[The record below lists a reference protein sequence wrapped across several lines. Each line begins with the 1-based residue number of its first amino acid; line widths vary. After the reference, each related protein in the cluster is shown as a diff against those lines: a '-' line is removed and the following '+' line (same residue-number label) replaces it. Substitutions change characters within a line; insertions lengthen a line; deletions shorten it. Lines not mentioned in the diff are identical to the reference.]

1 VALGLAFTLAPVR
14 AAPASSPPVPG
25 TARAAL
31 AHRDFRIVFWGSF
44 ASRLGTWMQHVTLG
58 AYALELT
65 GSATFLSL
73 VLFAQLGPMLFLPVV
88 GGALADV
95 VDRRR
100 LLVAAQT
107 EQLVATALLAALVAS
122 GEPSQ
127 AALLVVVAAIGVGG
141 AIHAP
146 AYDAVLPALVGRA
159 DLAGAVSL
167 NSTQMN
173 LARVMGP
180 ALGGLVFAGFGAA
193 AVFALNSATYLF
205 VIAALLAVRIPP
217 LAPPAEATGR
227 LARLSGGFT
236 VARRDPLVRRC
247 LVTMA
252 TFALFCMP
260 FIGQM
265 PTLASRNLGIEPS
278 SFAYGLLYTCFGLGA
293 ALGAVSIGTFLARR
307 SKENLVRVGLLAFAG
322 ALAAFAV
329 LRTPAPA
336 YPVALVVGFSYFGTV
351 TSLAVVLQQRLDDAV
366 RGRVMA
372 LWTMAFGGTI
382 PLGLLAAGPLV
393 ETFSIS
399 WVMGYGVLA
408 ALALAAYADLPRVA
422 ATPLRPAPS
431 GGPPGA
437 PDPRPGCP

>member
-1 VALGLAFTLAPVR
+1 
-14 AAPASSPPVPG
+14 
-25 TARAAL
+25 
-31 AHRDFRIVFWGSF
+31 
-44 ASRLGTWMQHVTLG
+44 MQHVTLG

-73 VLFAQLGPMLFLPVV
+73 VLFAQLGPMLFLPVL
-88 GGALADV
+88 GGALADL

-100 LLVAAQT
+100 LLIAAQA
-107 EQLVATALLAALVAS
+107 EQLLGTAVLAALVAG

-127 AALLVVVAAIGVGG
+127 GALLAVVGVIGVGA

-173 LARVMGP
+173 LARVTGP

-193 AVFALNSATYLF
+193 AVFALNAATYLF
-205 VIAALLAVRIPP
+205 VIVALVAVRIPP
-217 LAPPAEATGR
+217 LVRADENGR
-227 LARLSGGFT
+227 WARLSGGFG

-252 TFALFCMP
+252 AFALFCMP

-278 SFAYGLLYTCFGLGA
+278 SVAYGLLYTSFGLGA
-293 ALGAVSIGTFLARR
+293 AVGAGSIGTFLAARP
-307 SKENLVRVGLLAFAG
+307 KEQLVRVGLVAFAG
-322 ALAAFAV
+322 ALAVLAL
-329 LRTPAPA
+329 LRTPLPA
-336 YPVALVVGFSYFGTV
+336 YPVILVVGFTYFGTV

-382 PLGLLAAGPLV
+382 PLGLLVAGPLV

-399 WVMGYGVLA
+399 WVMGYGVVA
-408 ALALAAYADLPRVA
+408 ALALAAYANLPRVA
-422 ATPLRPAPS
+422 AAPVSRRPATV
-431 GGPPGA
+431 PPDVPA
-437 PDPRPGCP
+437 PPPGCP

>member
-1 VALGLAFTLAPVR
+1 MR
-14 AAPASSPPVPG
+14 AAPPGSPPVPG

-73 VLFAQLGPMLFLPVV
+73 VLFAQLGPMLFLPVL
-88 GGALADV
+88 GGALADL

-100 LLVAAQT
+100 LLIAAQA
-107 EQLVATALLAALVAS
+107 EQLLGTAVLAVLVAG

-127 AALLVVVAAIGVGG
+127 GALLAVVGVIGVGA

-173 LARVMGP
+173 LARVTGP

-193 AVFALNSATYLF
+193 AVFALNAATYLF
-205 VIAALLAVRIPP
+205 VIAALVAVRIPP
-217 LAPPAEATGR
+217 LVRADENGR
-227 LARLSGGFT
+227 WARLSGGFG

-252 TFALFCMP
+252 AFALFCMP

-278 SFAYGLLYTCFGLGA
+278 SVAYGLLYTCFGLGA
-293 ALGAVSIGTFLARR
+293 AVGAGSIGTFLAARP
-307 SKENLVRVGLLAFAG
+307 KEQLVRVGLVAFAG
-322 ALAAFAV
+322 ALAVLAL
-329 LRTPAPA
+329 LRTPLPA
-336 YPVALVVGFSYFGTV
+336 YPVILVVGFCYFGTV

-399 WVMGYGVLA
+399 WVMGYGVVA
-408 ALALAAYADLPRVA
+408 ALALAAYANLPRVA
-422 ATPLRPAPS
+422 SAPVSRRRATAPPDVPAP
-431 GGPPGA
+431 P
-437 PDPRPGCP
+437 PGCP